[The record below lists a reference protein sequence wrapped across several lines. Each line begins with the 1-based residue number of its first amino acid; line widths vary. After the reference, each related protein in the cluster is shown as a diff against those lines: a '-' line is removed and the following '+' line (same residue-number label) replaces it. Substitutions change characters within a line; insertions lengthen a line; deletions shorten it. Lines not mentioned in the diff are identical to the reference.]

1 MDKYLNEIELDLLC
15 LVDDM
20 RDAQESIRPN
30 FELLIADLKLI
41 IDKVCALENV
51 FSNPDSV
58 VTFRNTAKRYLIK
71 NYLADL
77 EFNYSDGLARINS
90 ATAGT
95 PFFNTDL
102 EYREYIELIKTEG
115 LA

>member
-15 LVDDM
+15 LIDDM
-20 RDAQESIRPN
+20 RDAQENTRPD
-30 FELLIADLKLI
+30 FELLITDLKLI

-58 VTFRNTAKRYLIK
+58 ETFRKSAKRFLIR

-77 EFNYSDGLARINS
+77 EFNYSDGLARLNS

-102 EYREYIELIKTEG
+102 EYREYIELIKNEG